1 MVKNQLFRVL
11 PDIEIVHSLLQI
23 FGLSSLHDTNFF
35 TKDTLKSN
43 ESVQKLNQ
51 LKDTLEIYY
60 LPCKAKTYLQDI
72 TEKKCITILR
82 QCIKVHGY
90 TLITKERYIKGSKVS
105 VYRLIENDK
114 ETIPKKSEE
123 EPQIVISFK

>member
-11 PDIEIVHSLLQI
+11 PGIEIVHSLLQL

-35 TKDTLKSN
+35 TKDSLKGN
-43 ESVQKLNQ
+43 ETVLELTT

-60 LPCKAKTYLQDI
+60 LPCKAKTYLHDI

-82 QCIKVHGY
+82 QFIKVHGY
-90 TLITKERYIKGSKVS
+90 TLITKERYIKGTKVS

-114 ETIPKKSEE
+114 ETLTKKSKD
-123 EPQIVISFK
+123 EPHIVISFK